1 MAKCIAETYR
11 RRTKQEAYNALHG
24 LEPISAQGS
33 ETKSLFDMQRA
44 SLETELKSL
53 KRKVEPARK
62 GPPATTQL
70 TALDVGAVS
79 MVLDGGG
86 DSILEAVPAS
96 TGKKTKGRV
105 KAKSLFYIA
114 LLQKRP
120 IISKSLSDVSRS
132 GADSADVIQLVEPL
146 KEDGA
151 GVGVGAAGNRGERV
165 ASSWLADVGLADE
178 RELLANN
185 GIKDLGLS
193 LTYTRTHT
201 HTHTHIHTCTHTCT
215 YAQARAHTHTH
226 THTFTHTHTHTHRGL
241 GLPRCRS
248 DRRVVALPFVQ
259 EETRLVGQGLVTG
272 E

>member
-53 KRKVEPARK
+53 KREVEPARK

-105 KAKSLFYIA
+105 KAKS
-114 LLQKRP
+114 R
-120 IISKSLSDVSRS
+120 SDVSRS

-146 KEDGA
+146 KEDGD
-151 GVGVGAAGNRGERV
+151 GVGVGAAGNRGELV

-215 YAQARAHTHTH
+215 YTRTHTHAHTHTH
-226 THTFTHTHTHTHRGL
+226 TRLSLSHTHTYLCMCHRRSQGRDSTWQRFVPVPSIQA
-241 GLPRCRS
+241 PRMS
-248 DRRVVALPFVQ
+248 
-259 EETRLVGQGLVTG
+259 
-272 E
+272 